1 MQQKTILLVTL
12 CNFYLNFAI
21 QSSLI
26 LLPIYGAQLG
36 ASNFQIGLIGAYY
49 GFAFLLASIYS
60 GRQSD
65 RLGRLGFVHTGLF
78 LCAITYTAQILAHDL
93 STLYIVRAAV
103 GLSQGITVA
112 ALVAYAYEAG
122 ADMGKFS
129 AYGSLG
135 WIGGAVAE
143 IFIQGFNG
151 LFIIS
156 ALCAASAFAISL
168 FFPKQIVDKIAQR
181 KESPRYLTVIKQG
194 FPIYL
199 SVFLRHLGAT
209 SVWIILPLYFESLG
223 LGRSWVGALWAINF
237 IAQFI
242 VMRFL
247 ERFNPYKVFAIGQV
261 ISIVVFASYA
271 VLHTIYPLIIVQIFL
286 GVAWACLYVGALMIV
301 LKMGEDRGTASGM
314 FQATINLCGA
324 LGPFIG
330 GTIAQFWGYRG
341 VMWFAVAIGLA
352 GMLVAVPQAKAHNSQ
367 NSSTT

>member
-1 MQQKTILLVTL
+1 MQQKAILLVTL
-12 CNFYLNFAI
+12 CNFFLNFAI

-26 LLPIYGAQLG
+26 LLPIYGAQMG

-49 GFAFLLASIYS
+49 GGAFLLASIYS

-65 RLGRLGFVHTGLF
+65 RHGRLSFVHTGLF
-78 LCAITYTAQILAHDL
+78 FCVITYAAQLLAHNL
-93 STLYIVRAAV
+93 TTLYIIRAAV
-103 GLSQGITVA
+103 GLSQGITMA

-129 AYGSLG
+129 SYGSLG
-135 WIGGAVAE
+135 WIGGAVVE
-143 IFIQGFNG
+143 IFLQGFNG
-151 LFIIS
+151 LFITS
-156 ALCAASAFAISL
+156 ALCATGAFGISL
-168 FFPKQIVDKIAQR
+168 FFPKQTIDKTAQK

-223 LGRSWVGALWAINF
+223 FGRFWVGALWAINF

-242 VMRFL
+242 VMRYL
-247 ERFNPYKVFAIGQV
+247 ERFNPYKIFAIGQI
-261 ISIVVFASYA
+261 ISIVVFAGYA
-271 VLHTIYPLIIVQIFL
+271 ILHTIYPLIVVQIFL
-286 GVAWACLYVGALMIV
+286 GAAWACLYVGALMIV

-341 VMWFAVAIGLA
+341 VMWFAAALGLA
-352 GMLVAVPQAKAHNSQ
+352 GMLVAVPQARGHVQEISNKE
-367 NSSTT
+367 